1 MTSCFE
7 EGRGNSGPCRF
18 VIMRFPTWL
27 QADWKDD
34 EARFRGQKGY
44 TMKILSGILFAAFA
58 YAASSAGQ
66 QAGGADSLLEEG
78 TLANCVRYALSHQPS
93 IQQSLLDEQIADRII
108 NGKLADWFPQISVGL
123 NAQHFFQIPV
133 TIVGG
138 TPLNVSLDNAST
150 GTLSVSQT
158 LFDRDVLLASSTAGD
173 VREASRHRTTGNTID
188 VVVNVSKAFY
198 AALLTRQQIRV
209 LDDDILRLQQSLK
222 DAFAQYQ
229 GGVVDKTDY
238 KRATVSLNNA
248 KAERTQSVEL
258 MKARDAFLKEQMGY
272 PAEGA
277 LELAYDSTQMENGI
291 LLDTTAAVRYENRV
305 EYRLLE
311 VQRRLAE
318 ANLDYNDWS
327 FLPALSAF
335 GDYNMN
341 YQSTKIPPLY
351 RHNYPSSFVGL
362 QLSFPIFEGG
372 KRIQEIKQ
380 AGLEVRRAEFDIALF
395 KNAVSTQYA
404 QSMADYRSNLNTYD
418 VLKTNLELADDVYRT
433 IQLQYRAGTKT
444 YLELISAETDLRTA
458 QLNRTNALYQVLRS
472 KLDVQKAL
480 GTVQY

>member
-1 MTSCFE
+1 
-7 EGRGNSGPCRF
+7 
-18 VIMRFPTWL
+18 
-27 QADWKDD
+27 
-34 EARFRGQKGY
+34 
-44 TMKILSGILFAAFA
+44 MKILLCFLFAAFA
-58 YAASSAGQ
+58 CAVPAAGQ
-66 QAGGADSLLEEG
+66 QAGDGDSLLAEG
-78 TLANCVRYALSHQPS
+78 TLRNCVRYALSHQPS
-93 IQQSLLDEQIADRII
+93 IQQSLLDEQITDRII
-108 NGKLADWFPQISVGL
+108 NGKLADWFPQINLSL

-133 TIVGG
+133 AIVGG
-138 TPLNVSLDNAST
+138 VPVNASLDNAST

-173 VREASRHRTTGNTID
+173 VRLASRHRTTGNTID

-248 KAERTQSVEL
+248 KAERTQNVEL

-277 LELAYDSTQMENGI
+277 LELAYDSTQIENGI
-291 LLDTTAAVRYENRV
+291 LIDTTAAVRYENRV
-305 EYRLLE
+305 EYQLLE
-311 VQRRLAE
+311 VQKRLAE

-327 FLPALSAF
+327 FLPSLSAF
-335 GDYNMN
+335 GDYNLN
-341 YQSTKIPPLY
+341 YQSTRIPSLY
-351 RHNYPSSFVGL
+351 RQNYPSSFVGL

-380 AGLEVRRAEFDIALF
+380 ASLEVRRAEFDIALF
-395 KNAVSTQYA
+395 KNAVNTQYA
-404 QSMADYRSNLNTYD
+404 QAMADYRSNLNTYD

>member
-1 MTSCFE
+1 M
-7 EGRGNSGPCRF
+7 
-18 VIMRFPTWL
+18 
-27 QADWKDD
+27 
-34 EARFRGQKGY
+34 
-44 TMKILSGILFAAFA
+44 MKIPLCVLFAALLSRGS
-58 YAASSAGQ
+58 AAPQ
-66 QAGGADSLLEEG
+66 QSGGVDSLLEEG
-78 TLANCVRYALSHQPS
+78 TLRNCVRYALSHQPS
-93 IQQSLLDEQIADRII
+93 IRQSLLDEQITDRRI
-108 NGKLADWFPQISVGL
+108 NSKLADWFPQVNLSLG
-123 NAQHFFQIPV
+123 AQHFYQIPV
-133 TIVGG
+133 SIVGG
-138 TPLNVSLDNAST
+138 TPVNVSLDNAST
-150 GTLSVSQT
+150 GTLSVTQT

-173 VREASRHRTTGNTID
+173 VREGSRQRTAVNTID

-248 KAERTQSVEL
+248 KAERTQNVEL
-258 MKARDAFLKEQMGY
+258 MKARDAFLKQQMGY
-272 PAEGA
+272 PAEGT
-277 LELAYDSTQMENGI
+277 LELAYDSTQMESGI
-291 LLDTTAAVRYENRV
+291 LIDTTAKARYENRV

-311 VQRRLAE
+311 VERRLAE

-327 FLPALSAF
+327 FLPSLSAF

-341 YQSTKIPPLY
+341 YQSTRIPSLY
-351 RHNYPSSFVGL
+351 RHNYPSSFIGL
-362 QLSFPIFEGG
+362 QLSFPLFQGG

-380 AGLEVRRAEFDIALF
+380 ASLEVRRAEYDITLF
-395 KNAVSTQYA
+395 RDAVSAEYA
-404 QSMADYRSNLNTYD
+404 RALADYRSNLNTYD
-418 VLKTNLELADDVYRT
+418 VLKVNLDLADDVYRT

-444 YLELISAETDLRTA
+444 YLEVISAETDLRTA

-472 KLDVQKAL
+472 KLDVEKAL

>member
-1 MTSCFE
+1 M
-7 EGRGNSGPCRF
+7 
-18 VIMRFPTWL
+18 
-27 QADWKDD
+27 
-34 EARFRGQKGY
+34 
-44 TMKILSGILFAAFA
+44 MKIVLCVLFAAFLCRGSA
-58 YAASSAGQ
+58 AGQ
-66 QAGGADSLLEEG
+66 EAGEADSLVQEG
-78 TLANCVRYALSHQPS
+78 TLRNCVAYALSHQPS
-93 IQQSLLDEQIADRII
+93 IQQSLLDEQITDRII
-108 NGKLADWFPQISVGL
+108 NSKLADWFPQINLSL
-123 NAQHFFQIPV
+123 NAQHFYQIPV

-138 TPLNVSLDNAST
+138 TPVNVSLDNASA
-150 GTLSVSQT
+150 GTFSVSQT
-158 LFDRDVLLASSTAGD
+158 LFSRDVLLASSTAGD

-248 KAERTQSVEL
+248 KAERTQNVEL

-272 PAEGA
+272 PATGT
-277 LELAYDSTQMENGI
+277 LELAYDSTQMESGI
-291 LLDTTAAVRYENRV
+291 LIDTTAPVRYENRV

-311 VQRRLAE
+311 VEKRLAE

-327 FLPALSAF
+327 FLPSLSAF
-335 GDYNMN
+335 GDYNLN
-341 YQSTKIPPLY
+341 YQSTQIPSLY
-351 RHNYPSSFVGL
+351 RHNYPSSFIGL
-362 QLSFPIFEGG
+362 QLSFPIFQGG
-372 KRIQEIKQ
+372 KRIQGIKQ
-380 AGLEVRRAEFDIALF
+380 ASLEVRRAEYDIALF
-395 KNAVSTQYA
+395 RNAANSQYA
-404 QSMADYRSNLNTYD
+404 QALADYRSNLNTYD

-458 QLNRTNALYQVLRS
+458 QINRTNALYQVLRS

-480 GTVQY
+480 GTIQY